1 MVELAAGESAIRLSL
16 GWVDWLI
23 LAIYFAMIVWI
34 GYSIHRQQKS
44 SEDFLLAGRSARPI
58 SVPLRFWAWPRTARR
73 SACRPFITT

>member
-44 SEDFLLAGRSARPI
+44 SEDFLLRSM
-58 SVPLRFWAWPRTARR
+58 LDRR
-73 SACRPFITT
+73 SGVLRGQSRRH

>member
-44 SEDFLLAGRSARPI
+44 SEDFLLA
-58 SVPLRFWAWPRTARR
+58 
-73 SACRPFITT
+73 